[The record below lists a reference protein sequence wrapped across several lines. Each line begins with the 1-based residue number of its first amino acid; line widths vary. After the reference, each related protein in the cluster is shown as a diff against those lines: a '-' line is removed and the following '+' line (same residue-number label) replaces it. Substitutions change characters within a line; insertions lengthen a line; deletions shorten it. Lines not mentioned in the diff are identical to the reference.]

1 MKNIRILLITFII
14 NFCFILNVFAQGGV
28 SISTSSLNITK
39 GESKTLT
46 ITANNSAGRID
57 ISSADNG
64 IASVSKSSSF
74 LDMTSDTITVTANNV
89 GSTTIKVYITDMTT
103 YDDED
108 LSGKTYTINVNVSD
122 VVKKETKKE
131 DNNVSSNNNVSDNQ
145 NNNSNNNINEKNTTK
160 SIDKKSNKSNNT
172 NLKELKVDGFELD
185 KIDDSHYSLNVNN
198 SVKNIN
204 VLATAEDNNA
214 KVNGIGLHELNVG
227 ENEINLEIVAPDG
240 TKKNVLLNI
249 NRSDKLTIDDLKEVI
264 NEKDIKDIEI
274 YIDNNTII
282 SKEDLK
288 LIKESKR
295 TIIFSYYNDD
305 NKKMYSW
312 IVNGKKIDK
321 LLDINTA
328 VVLNKN
334 NIKKIKQ
341 VSNYADGIFINFKH
355 NGSLPNG
362 VSIKIYVG
370 DKFDD
375 GDVVSVYYY
384 NENKNILELKIESV
398 KVQKEYVEFNIDHCS
413 NYFVTMSDLKSS
425 NDKSNNIF
433 PIIIII
439 ELIIVFGIM
448 LYYGWKLKIVKKIN

>member
-1 MKNIRILLITFII
+1 MKNIRILLIVLVV
-14 NFCFILNVFAQGGV
+14 NFCFMLNVFAQGGV

-39 GESKTLT
+39 GESKTFT

-57 ISSADNG
+57 ISSTNSS
-64 IASVSKSSSF
+64 IASISKTSTF
-74 LDMTSDTITVTANNV
+74 LDMTSDTITVTANSV
-89 GSTTIKVYITDMTT
+89 GSTTIKIYISDMTT

-108 LSGKTYTINVNVSD
+108 LSGKTYTININVSD
-122 VVKKETKKE
+122 VVKEETNKE

-145 NNNSNNNINEKNTTK
+145 NNNFNNNINQKITTK
-160 SIDKKSNKSNNT
+160 VADKKNNKSNNT
-172 NLKELKVDGFELD
+172 NLKELKVEGFELN
-185 KIDDSHYSLNVNN
+185 KIDDNHYSLNVNN

-362 VSIKIYVG
+362 VSVKIYVG

-425 NDKSNNIF
+425 NNKSNNIF

-448 LYYGWKLKIVKKIN
+448 LYYVWKLKIVKKIN

>member
-39 GESKTLT
+39 GESKTFT

-57 ISSADNG
+57 ISSTNSS

-89 GSTTIKVYITDMTT
+89 GSTTIKIYISDMTT

-108 LSGKTYTINVNVSD
+108 LSGKVYTINVNVSD
-122 VVKKETKKE
+122 LVKEETNKE

-145 NNNSNNNINEKNTTK
+145 NNNSNNNINEKITTK

-172 NLKELKVDGFELD
+172 NLKELKVEDFELN
-185 KIDDSHYSLNVNN
+185 KIDDNHYSLNVNN

-240 TKKNVLLNI
+240 TKKNILLNI
-249 NRSDKLTIDDLKEVI
+249 NRSDKLTISDLKEVI

-282 SKEDLK
+282 NKEDLK

-321 LLDINTA
+321 LLDIDTTIVFNE
-328 VVLNKN
+328 N

-355 NGSLPNG
+355 NGNLPNG
-362 VSIKIYVG
+362 VSIKLYVG

-398 KVQKEYVEFNIDHCS
+398 KVQEEYIEFSIDHCS
-413 NYFVTMSDLKSS
+413 NYFVTMSNLKSNNS
-425 NDKSNNIF
+425 KSNNIF
-433 PIIIII
+433 PIIIIS
-439 ELIIVFGIM
+439 ELVIVFGIM
-448 LYYGWKLKIVKKIN
+448 VVYILKIKNSKRIN